1 LRKTLLGELFGIAV
15 SRPIEFDNIVKIVEV
30 IPEVVIEQANVD
42 GKTFDDAMK
51 NIISEVLNFSER
63 LEPDES
69 EMFLEL
75 FESECSARMT
85 KSDDNDFE
93 VIDPSATKWKFYIR
107 FKVSQHLGIEQDSI
121 CFLNKYTIKPDR
133 DQSFKDSD
141 ILVLTT
147 SDSCIY
153 REIISESKKVE
164 QALILSFAEMGIGIA
179 YPKNMASEAILEKLK
194 GVFEERFFSENTN
207 VYETYYERPLIY
219 FTDKFGIELYQENAA
234 PWDSKATEEKSPTK
248 ADDFEEVFSK
258 NYSFLKKSYI
268 TDHAFKKVDIATSI
282 LTTSIFEDSL
292 INKIILSMTVI
303 EVLSDKV
310 PRTDQELQVLDYLM
324 SAMDQK
330 PDIDD
335 KTKASLSNALNS
347 IRFQSISK
355 SCKTLVK
362 NLLGG
367 KDATLFYKLYD
378 YRSQLVHAGAL
389 KNDCDEMFKIYSDS
403 FDLAKRLLTAYLTC
417 LDEKVET

>member
-1 LRKTLLGELFGIAV
+1 MRKTLLGELFGIAV
-15 SRPIEFDNIVKIVEV
+15 SRPIELDNIVKIVEI
-30 IPEVVIEQANVD
+30 IPEVVINQANIG
-42 GKTFDDAMK
+42 GKTFDDAMS
-51 NIISEVLNFSER
+51 NVISEVLNFSEQ

-69 EMFLEL
+69 EIFLEL
-75 FESECSARMT
+75 FESECSTRMI
-85 KSDDNDFE
+85 KSVDNDFE
-93 VIDPSATKWKFYIR
+93 IIDPSETKWKFYIR
-107 FKVSQHLGIEQDSI
+107 FKVSQPLGIEQDSI

-179 YPKNMASEAILEKLK
+179 YPKNLASEAMLEKLK
-194 GVFEERFFSENTN
+194 GVLERKFFRENTD

-219 FTDKFGIELYQENAA
+219 FTDKFGIELYQENSA
-234 PWDSKATEEKSPTK
+234 PWDSKATEERSPTK
-248 ADDFEEVFSK
+248 TDDFEQVFSK
-258 NYSFLKKSYI
+258 NYSFLRKSYI

-324 SAMDQK
+324 SAMEQK

-335 KTKASLSNALNS
+335 KTKTSLSNALDS

-355 SCKTLVK
+355 SCKALVK

-367 KDATLFYKLYD
+367 KDAKLFYKLYD
-378 YRSQLVHAGAL
+378 YRSQLVHAGTL
-389 KNDCDEMFKIYSDS
+389 KNDRDEMFKIYSDS
-403 FDLAKRLLTAYLTC
+403 FDLAKRLLTVYLTC
-417 LDEKVET
+417 LDEQVEI

>member
-1 LRKTLLGELFGIAV
+1 MRKNILGELFGIAI
-15 SRPIEFDNIVKIVEV
+15 SRPIELDDIVKIVEI
-30 IPEVVIEQANVD
+30 IPEVAIERSNVD
-42 GKTFDDAMK
+42 GKTFDDSMS
-51 NIISEVLNFSER
+51 NIISEVLNFSEQ

-69 EMFLEL
+69 EIFLEL
-75 FESECSARMT
+75 FKSECSNRMT
-85 KSDDNDFE
+85 KSVDTDFE
-93 VIDPSATKWKFYIR
+93 IIDPSETKWKFYIR
-107 FKVSQHLGIEQDSI
+107 FKVSQPLGVEQDSI

-179 YPKNMASEAILEKLK
+179 YPKNLASEAILEKFK
-194 GVFEERFFSENTN
+194 GVFEEKFFRENTH
-207 VYETYYERPLIY
+207 VYKTYYERPLIY
-219 FTDKFGIELYQENAA
+219 FTDKFGIELYQENSI
-234 PWDSKATEEKSPTK
+234 PLDSKATQEKSPTK
-248 ADDFEEVFSK
+248 TNDFEEVFSK
-258 NYSFLKKSYI
+258 NYSFLNKSYI
-268 TDHAFKKVDIATSI
+268 TDPAFKKVDIATSI

-310 PRTDQELQVLDYLM
+310 PRTDQELQVLDCLM
-324 SAMDQK
+324 SVMEQK

-347 IRFQSISK
+347 IRFQSIGK
-355 SCKTLVK
+355 SCRTLVK
-362 NLLGG
+362 NLLGN
-367 KDATLFYKLYD
+367 KDAKLFHNLYE
-378 YRSQLVHAGAL
+378 YRSQLVHAGTL
-389 KNDCDEMFKIYSDS
+389 KNDRDEMFKIHSDS

-417 LDEKVET
+417 LDEQVEI

>member
-1 LRKTLLGELFGIAV
+1 MRKTLLGELFGIAV

>member
-1 LRKTLLGELFGIAV
+1 MRKILLGELFGIAV
-15 SRPIEFDNIVKIVEV
+15 SRPIELDNIVKIVEI
-30 IPEVVIEQANVD
+30 IPEVVIDQANVG
-42 GKTFDDAMK
+42 GKTFDDAMS
-51 NIISEVLNFSER
+51 NVISEVLNFSEQ

-69 EMFLEL
+69 EIFLEL
-75 FESECSARMT
+75 FESECSTRMI
-85 KSDDNDFE
+85 KSVDNDFE
-93 VIDPSATKWKFYIR
+93 IIDPSETKWKFYIR
-107 FKVSQHLGIEQDSI
+107 FKVSQPLGIEQDSI

-179 YPKNMASEAILEKLK
+179 YPKNLASEAMLEKLK
-194 GVFEERFFSENTN
+194 GVLERSFFRENTD
-207 VYETYYERPLIY
+207 VYETHYERPLIY
-219 FTDKFGIELYQENAA
+219 FTDKFGIELYQENSA
-234 PWDSKATEEKSPTK
+234 PWDSKATEEKSPKKT
-248 ADDFEEVFSK
+248 DDFEQVFSK
-258 NYSFLKKSYI
+258 NYSFLRKSYI

-303 EVLSDKV
+303 EVLSDKM
-310 PRTDQELQVLDYLM
+310 PRTDQELQVLDYLK
-324 SAMDQK
+324 SAMEQK

-335 KTKASLSNALNS
+335 KTKASLSNALDS

-355 SCKTLVK
+355 SCKALVK

-367 KDATLFYKLYD
+367 KDAKLFYKLYD
-378 YRSQLVHAGAL
+378 YRSQLVHAGTL
-389 KNDCDEMFKIYSDS
+389 KNDRDEMLKIYSDS
-403 FDLAKRLLTAYLTC
+403 FDLAKRLLTVYLTC
-417 LDEKVET
+417 LDEQVEI